1 MKENRNSSR
10 KFAIIVLIVFSAM
23 LLGNVEKFVW
33 KTITLE
39 ECGTIQ
45 VPPSWTLVDDQDG
58 TVIYD
63 RDGIPVLVQFNYI
76 EQLPDGSY
84 RIQWKQSG
92 EEQSDVITIRSS
104 IAYSNSSIM
113 TTTYGILHE
122 KNTLVNVVE
131 FWGASSWTEM
141 AERNFLVSSE
151 VSPYTLKK
159 IAKSYWHF

>member
-39 ECGTIQ
+39 KCGTIR

-76 EQLPDGSY
+76 EKLPDGSY

-92 EEQSDVITIRSS
+92 EEQSDVVIDKVFHRVFQFFNNDHHI
-104 IAYSNSSIM
+104 
-113 TTTYGILHE
+113 
-122 KNTLVNVVE
+122 
-131 FWGASSWTEM
+131 
-141 AERNFLVSSE
+141 
-151 VSPYTLKK
+151 
-159 IAKSYWHF
+159 WHTS